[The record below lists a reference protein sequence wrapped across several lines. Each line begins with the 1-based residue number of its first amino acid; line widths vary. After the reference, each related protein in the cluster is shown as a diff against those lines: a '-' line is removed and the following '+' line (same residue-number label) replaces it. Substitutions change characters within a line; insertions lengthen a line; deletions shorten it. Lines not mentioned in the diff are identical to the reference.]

1 MRTTARPFMILL
13 LSLVLALA
21 SLTMAVARGQMRAGQ
36 GAGLT
41 VVICSGYGITSI
53 QVDAQGNPV
62 GPVHPCPECLAGFL
76 ANLGP
81 GAPQVPAPPQQGRRL
96 SAPAAWQSTS
106 RPAPSATARDPPILS
121 V

>member
-1 MRTTARPFMILL
+1 MILL

-21 SLTMAVARGQMRAGQ
+21 SVTMAVARGQMRAGQ

-76 ANLGP
+76 ADLGP
-81 GAPQVPAPPQQGRRL
+81 GAPQVPAAPDHARRIL
-96 SAPAAWQSTS
+96 APLAWHGAS
-106 RPAPSATARDPPILS
+106 RPAPSATARGPPPLS

>member
-1 MRTTARPFMILL
+1 MRTNARPFLILFL
-13 LSLVLALA
+13 TLALALA
-21 SLTMAVARGQMRAGQ
+21 SVTMAVARGQMRAGQ

-76 ANLGP
+76 ADLGP
-81 GAPQVPAPPQQGRRL
+81 GAPQVPAAPDHARRL
-96 SAPAAWQSTS
+96 PAPVTWHGAS
-106 RPAPSATARDPPILS
+106 RPAPSATARGPPILP